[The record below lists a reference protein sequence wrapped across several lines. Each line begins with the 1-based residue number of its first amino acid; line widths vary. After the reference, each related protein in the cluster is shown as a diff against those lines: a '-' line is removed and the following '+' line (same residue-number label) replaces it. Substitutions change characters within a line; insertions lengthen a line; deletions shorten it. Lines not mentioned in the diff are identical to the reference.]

1 MFAGDKNSQK
11 LQRGCAH
18 THFRGRHTPSPYMI
32 PPYSLIVNIHSQQ
45 LLSTNLFSVTYSQY
59 FCRIPTLIL
68 HPSPQHL
75 LSDSYSTGHTRLGT
89 FTDLLTQILNIHTH
103 MHTNPNE
110 LHKHTLTQQTHINS
124 QYIHRHT
131 NTPSSNTHTLFTH
144 IQSLSHKLYIK
155 TNTRVYTHQPQIL
168 WSLVTWSRGRGEGK
182 PLPCIKPRPFQL
194 SLFPGFDPEVSQQRP
209 KFQFD

>member
-11 LQRGCAH
+11 LQRGHAH
-18 THFRGRHTPSPYMI
+18 THFRERQTLSPHMV

-45 LLSTNLFSVTYSQY
+45 FYPPTYSQY

-103 MHTNPNE
+103 ICTQIQEICINIHSANTHTYKHIRSKHRNTYTHTHP
-110 LHKHTLTQQTHINS
+110 HTHTLTG
-124 QYIHRHT
+124 R
-131 NTPSSNTHTLFTH
+131 LFFFLYFSF
-144 IQSLSHKLYIK
+144 SLFWRSV
-155 TNTRVYTHQPQIL
+155 NVR
-168 WSLVTWSRGRGEGK
+168 SLVCPVE
-182 PLPCIKPRPFQL
+182 
-194 SLFPGFDPEVSQQRP
+194 
-209 KFQFD
+209 